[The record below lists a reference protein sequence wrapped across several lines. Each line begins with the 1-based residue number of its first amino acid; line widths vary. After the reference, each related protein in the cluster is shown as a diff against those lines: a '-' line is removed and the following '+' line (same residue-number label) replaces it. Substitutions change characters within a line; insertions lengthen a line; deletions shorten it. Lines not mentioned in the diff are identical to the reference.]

1 MKEKI
6 KGWWKMANYTHLMNS
21 SWYGEISNSNI
32 SDIKESI
39 LRSKTERG
47 IILQLV
53 ELFKLGDFT
62 QKTLLIHLLNHSED
76 EAALNL
82 CIRIFCSICTHE
94 DLRDSN
100 NLLFLENATEDV
112 VHTFASAAVT
122 TLSLEVVPY
131 LLALL
136 EDWDEINDT
145 SIIIRDSIDAFIEFE
160 EHLGDGAT
168 VEEIGQYY
176 LEYINRCNS
185 EKYYYNQEI
194 AFIGNLTKKLIER
207 VMIAA
212 NTGQRLEMEL
222 VPSLL
227 SIWSG
232 EKVPGDYYTVINADN
247 YKGFINYVEGLSK
260 KNWEKGHK
268 YFYGLKV

>member
-1 MKEKI
+1 
-6 KGWWKMANYTHLMNS
+6 MANYTNLMNS

-39 LRSKTERG
+39 LRSKTEQD

-76 EAALNL
+76 EAVLNL

-100 NLLFLENATEDV
+100 NLRFLEKATEDAV
-112 VHTFASAAVT
+112 NTFASAAVT

-131 LLALL
+131 LLTLL

-145 SIIIRDSIDAFIEFE
+145 STIIRDSIDAFIDFE
-160 EHLGDGAT
+160 EHLGADSS

-176 LEYINRCNS
+176 LEYINGHDP
-185 EKYYYNQEI
+185 EKYYYNQKLSFPGEL
-194 AFIGNLTKKLIER
+194 AKKLIER

-212 NTGQRLEMEL
+212 NNGHALEMEL
-222 VPSLL
+222 IPSLL

-232 EKVPGDYYTVINADN
+232 EKVPGDYYTVINPDN
-247 YKGFINYVEGLSK
+247 YNGFINYVEGLSK
-260 KNWEKGHK
+260 KNWEKGQK
-268 YFYGLKV
+268 YFYGHKV